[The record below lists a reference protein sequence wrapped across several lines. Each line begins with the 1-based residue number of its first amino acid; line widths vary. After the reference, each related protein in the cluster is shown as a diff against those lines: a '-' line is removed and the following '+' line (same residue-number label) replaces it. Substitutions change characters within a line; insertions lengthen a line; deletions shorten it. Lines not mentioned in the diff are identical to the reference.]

1 MKHTN
6 KFSTLKMNLSLACV
20 LVTTLGWGQT
30 KNGIVGTWWDEEKR
44 SRIEIHEEGGKFH
57 GTIVWIKKDENDDGI
72 APRKDI
78 HNPDAKLKNTR
89 ILNLRILHH
98 LEWDTENKE
107 WKNGAIYDP
116 DNGKTYTCFATLQ
129 KDGKMFLKGYVMGM
143 RFLGRST
150 LWTKFDK

>member
-1 MKHTN
+1 MELSEPGGTKKREVAS
-6 KFSTLKMNLSLACV
+6 KF
-20 LVTTLGWGQT
+20 T
-30 KNGIVGTWWDEEKR
+30 KKAASFTVPSCG
-44 SRIEIHEEGGKFH
+44 S
-57 GTIVWIKKDENDDGI
+57 KKDENDDGT